1 MKEDKITSMPTS
13 HPYTS
18 AEDPQEL
25 NLWTCSHANHW
36 RDSVRQMTSIS
47 LHENLRLQYH
57 DQISKTYRVF
67 KFGSCAKNSGSGP
80 VKLLYDKS
88 LKEELSRSLEN
99 IYRNVKL
106 KNSFLFLKPDTE
118 LAYNTIV

>member
-1 MKEDKITSMPTS
+1 
-13 HPYTS
+13 
-18 AEDPQEL
+18 
-25 NLWTCSHANHW
+25 
-36 RDSVRQMTSIS
+36 MTSIS

-57 DQISKTYRVF
+57 DQISKTYTLY

-80 VKLLYDKS
+80 VKSLYDKS
-88 LKEELSRSLEN
+88 LKEELARSLEN

-118 LAYNTIV
+118 LAYDTIV